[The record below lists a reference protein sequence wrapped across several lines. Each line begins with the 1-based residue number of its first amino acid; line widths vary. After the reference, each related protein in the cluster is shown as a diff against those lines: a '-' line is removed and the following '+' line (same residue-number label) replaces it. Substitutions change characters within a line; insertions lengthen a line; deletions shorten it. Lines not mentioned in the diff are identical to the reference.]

1 VTRPRV
7 CAAILRDAAILMVRH
22 EHAGRNY
29 WTLPGG
35 GVEPGETL
43 EQAVLREVR
52 EETHLEGRVQ
62 RFLFAE
68 PYPGGLNS
76 CFLVAVD
83 AAQTPHLGLDPE
95 ETDLPAAARV
105 LRDLAWQPLHNLRA
119 DPQVSRVIAAL
130 ALDISDE

>member
-1 VTRPRV
+1 MTRPRV

-95 ETDLPAAARV
+95 ETTCPPPPACCATWPGNPCTTCA
-105 LRDLAWQPLHNLRA
+105 PTHKSRA
-119 DPQVSRVIAAL
+119 SSPPWR
-130 ALDISDE
+130 